1 MVPGLFHRAILLS
14 GSAFSSWA
22 LVEDPVLYALKL
34 AKEVNCTIPEDLI
47 KNHEQIVDCLRE
59 VPLEE
64 LYSTEIQAPSF
75 LTAFG
80 PSVILF
86 HLSVWMFNALPT
98 FCAFS
103 LSLFVP
109 LVRPL
114 LSKYFVL
121 DRWSGYSKWI
131 K

>member
-22 LVEDPVLYALKL
+22 LVEDPVIYALKL

-80 PSVILF
+80 PSVITRRHVDTLLRYYNF
-86 HLSVWMFNALPT
+86 K
-98 FCAFS
+98 S
-103 LSLFVP
+103 L
-109 LVRPL
+109 L
-114 LSKYFVL
+114 LKH
-121 DRWSGYSKWI
+121 
-131 K
+131 